1 MSNFLVPFNILPFQE
16 VCDRRMAGHARAL
29 QQAALSCRT
38 LTNMFSPAAID
49 VDAPATQAGPP
60 ASSQAEPSLTAWA
73 NEATRREDLPF
84 AALVSSADVAW
95 WTEKGGAQ
103 ASMGVHFLFFHP
115 GKKVEAFSRFCLEN
129 ALNFDSFALEK
140 FSCLAESGFWQ
151 TPPEV

>member
-1 MSNFLVPFNILPFQE
+1 MSNFPVPSNILPFQE
-16 VCDRRMAGHARAL
+16 VRDRRMAGHARAL
-29 QQAALSCRT
+29 QQAAKSCRT

-60 ASSQAEPSLTAWA
+60 ASSQAEPEPSLTAWA

-103 ASMGVHFLFFHP
+103 ASMGFHFLFFHP
-115 GKKVEAFSRFCLEN
+115 GKKVRLFHG
-129 ALNFDSFALEK
+129 FAWK
-140 FSCLAESGFWQ
+140 M
-151 TPPEV
+151 P